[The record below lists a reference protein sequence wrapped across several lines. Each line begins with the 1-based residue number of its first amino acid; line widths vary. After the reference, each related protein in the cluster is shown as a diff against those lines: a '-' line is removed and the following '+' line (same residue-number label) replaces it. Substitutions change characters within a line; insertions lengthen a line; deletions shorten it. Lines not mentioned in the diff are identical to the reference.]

1 MSFSQAQI
9 KWSFKEVRNN
19 KKEFVN
25 YVETEKKKYN
35 TKSIVKIYNYEV
47 KANKKS

>member
-1 MSFSQAQI
+1 MM
-9 KWSFKEVRNN
+9 
-19 KKEFVN
+19 KKEFIN

-35 TKSIVKIYNYEV
+35 TPPIVKIYNYEV